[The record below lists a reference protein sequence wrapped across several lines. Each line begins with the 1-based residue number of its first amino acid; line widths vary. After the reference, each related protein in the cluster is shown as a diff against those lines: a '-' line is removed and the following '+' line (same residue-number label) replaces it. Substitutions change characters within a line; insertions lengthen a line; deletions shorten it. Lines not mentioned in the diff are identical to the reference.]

1 MDELTAVIVDGVLK
15 LVIVVIGLIVS
26 GTTTWLREK
35 ALETK
40 TKTSNETYTM
50 LENLARNAVKA
61 TEQMFQDLNGQDK
74 LMAAIQFGQRELSEN
89 GYVITDEQLKMF
101 VESAVKEM
109 KDKNVL
115 NYQATKAAELDV

>member
-15 LVIVVIGLIVS
+15 LAIVVIGLLVS
-26 GTTTWLREK
+26 GASTWLREK

-61 TEQMFQDLNGQDK
+61 TEQMFQDFKGQDK

-89 GYVITDEQLKMF
+89 GYVITDEQLQVF
-101 VESAVKEM
+101 IEAAVKEM
-109 KDKNVL
+109 NDKNVL
-115 NYQATKAAELDV
+115 NNQVIKAIESDV

>member
-1 MDELTAVIVDGVLK
+1 MNELTAVIVDGVMK
-15 LVIVVIGLIVS
+15 LAIVVIGLMVS
-26 GTTTWLREK
+26 GATTWLREK

-89 GYVITDEQLKMF
+89 GYIITDDQLQVF
-101 VESAVKEM
+101 IESAVKEM
-109 KDKNVL
+109 NDKNVF
-115 NYQATKAAELDV
+115 NYQVINPTELDV

>member
-15 LVIVVIGLIVS
+15 LAIVVIGLLVS
-26 GTTTWLREK
+26 GASTWLREK

-61 TEQMFQDLNGQDK
+61 TEQMFQDFKGQDK
-74 LMAAIQFGQRELSEN
+74 LMAAIQFGQRELAEN
-89 GYVITDEQLKMF
+89 GYVITDEQLQVF
-101 VESAVKEM
+101 IEAAVKEM
-109 KDKNVL
+109 NDKNVL
-115 NYQATKAAELDV
+115 NYQVVKATELDV

>member
-1 MDELTAVIVDGVLK
+1 MDELTAVIVDGVMK
-15 LVIVVIGLIVS
+15 LAIVVIGLIVS
-26 GTTTWLREK
+26 GATTWLREK

-74 LMAAIQFGQRELSEN
+74 LLAAIQFGQRELLEK
-89 GYVITDEQLKMF
+89 GYVITDDQLQVF
-101 VESAVKEM
+101 IESAVKEM
-109 KDKNVL
+109 NDKNVF
-115 NYQATKAAELDV
+115 NYQVIKTTELDV

>member
-1 MDELTAVIVDGVLK
+1 MDELTAVIVDGVMK
-15 LVIVVIGLIVS
+15 LAIVVIGLMVS
-26 GTTTWLREK
+26 GATTWLREK

-74 LMAAIQFGQRELSEN
+74 LLAAIQFGQRELLEN
-89 GYVITDEQLKMF
+89 GYVITDEQLQVF
-101 VESAVKEM
+101 IEAAVKEM
-109 KDKNVL
+109 NDKNVF
-115 NYQATKAAELDV
+115 NYQVIKTTELDV

>member
-1 MDELTAVIVDGVLK
+1 MDELTAVIVDAVLK
-15 LVIVVIGLIVS
+15 LAIVLIGLLVS
-26 GTTTWLREK
+26 GATTWLKEK

-74 LMAAIQFGQRELSEN
+74 LMTAIQFGQRELSEN
-89 GYVITDEQLKMF
+89 GYVITDDQLKVF
-101 VESAVKEM
+101 IESAVKEM
-109 KDKNVL
+109 NDKNVF
-115 NYQATKAAELDV
+115 NYQVINPTELDV

>member
-1 MDELTAVIVDGVLK
+1 MNELTAVIVDGVMK
-15 LVIVVIGLIVS
+15 LAIVVIGLMVS
-26 GTTTWLREK
+26 GATTWLREK

-74 LMAAIQFGQRELSEN
+74 LMTAIQFGQRELSEN
-89 GYVITDEQLKMF
+89 GYVITDDQLEVF
-101 VESAVKEM
+101 IESAVKEM
-109 KDKNVL
+109 NDKNVF
-115 NYQATKAAELDV
+115 NYQEITPTELDV

>member
-1 MDELTAVIVDGVLK
+1 MNELTAVIVDAVLK
-15 LVIVVIGLIVS
+15 LAIVVIGLLVS
-26 GTTTWLREK
+26 GATTWLKEK

-74 LMAAIQFGQRELSEN
+74 LLAAIQFGQRELSEN
-89 GYVITDEQLKMF
+89 GYVITDDQLQVF
-101 VESAVKEM
+101 IESAVKEM
-109 KDKNVL
+109 NDKNVF
-115 NYQATKAAELDV
+115 NYQMIEATELDV

>member
-1 MDELTAVIVDGVLK
+1 MDELTAVIVDGVMK
-15 LVIVVIGLIVS
+15 LAIVVIGLMVS
-26 GTTTWLREK
+26 GATTWLREK

-74 LMAAIQFGQRELSEN
+74 LLAAIQFGQRELLEN
-89 GYVITDEQLKMF
+89 GYVITDDQLQVF
-101 VESAVKEM
+101 IESAVKEM
-109 KDKNVL
+109 NDKNVF
-115 NYQATKAAELDV
+115 NYQVIKTTELDV

>member
-1 MDELTAVIVDGVLK
+1 MDELTAVIVDGVMK
-15 LVIVVIGLIVS
+15 LAIVVIGLIVS
-26 GTTTWLREK
+26 GATTWLREK

-89 GYVITDEQLKMF
+89 GYIITDDQLKVF
-101 VESAVKEM
+101 IESAVKEM
-109 KDKNVL
+109 NDKNVL
-115 NYQATKAAELDV
+115 NYQVIKATELDV

>member
-1 MDELTAVIVDGVLK
+1 MDELTAVIVDGVMK
-15 LVIVVIGLIVS
+15 LAIVVIGLMVS
-26 GTTTWLREK
+26 GATTWLREK

-61 TEQMFQDLNGQDK
+61 TEQMFQDFKGQDK

-89 GYVITDEQLKMF
+89 GYVITDEQLQVF
-101 VESAVKEM
+101 IEAAVKEM
-109 KDKNVL
+109 NDKNVL
-115 NYQATKAAELDV
+115 NYQVIEATELDV

>member
-1 MDELTAVIVDGVLK
+1 MDELTAVIVDGVMK
-15 LVIVVIGLIVS
+15 LAIVVIGLIVS
-26 GTTTWLREK
+26 GATTWLREK

-74 LMAAIQFGQRELSEN
+74 LLAAIQFGQRELLEN
-89 GYVITDEQLKMF
+89 GYVITDDQLQVF
-101 VESAVKEM
+101 IESAVKEM
-109 KDKNVL
+109 NDKNVF
-115 NYQATKAAELDV
+115 NYQVIKTTELDV

>member
-15 LVIVVIGLIVS
+15 LAIVVIGLIVS
-26 GTTTWLREK
+26 GATTWLREK

-89 GYVITDEQLKMF
+89 GYIITDDQLKVF
-101 VESAVKEM
+101 IESAVKEM
-109 KDKNVL
+109 NDKNVL
-115 NYQATKAAELDV
+115 NYQVIKATELDV

>member
-1 MDELTAVIVDGVLK
+1 MDELTAVIVDGVMK
-15 LVIVVIGLIVS
+15 LAIVVIGLMVS
-26 GTTTWLREK
+26 GATTWLREK

-61 TEQMFQDLNGQDK
+61 TEQMFHDFNGQDK

-89 GYVITDEQLKMF
+89 GYIITDDQLQVF
-101 VESAVKEM
+101 IEAAVKEM
-109 KDKNVL
+109 NDKNVL
-115 NYQATKAAELDV
+115 NNQVIEATELDV

>member
-1 MDELTAVIVDGVLK
+1 MDELTAVIVDAVLK
-15 LVIVVIGLIVS
+15 LAIVLIGLLVS
-26 GTTTWLREK
+26 GATTWLKEK

-61 TEQMFQDLNGQDK
+61 TEQMFHDFKGQDK

-89 GYVITDEQLKMF
+89 GYVISDDQLKVF
-101 VESAVKEM
+101 IEAAVKEM
-109 KDKNVL
+109 NDKNVF
-115 NYQATKAAELDV
+115 NHQVIETTELDV

>member
-1 MDELTAVIVDGVLK
+1 MDELTAVIVDGVMK
-15 LVIVVIGLIVS
+15 LAIVVIGLMVS
-26 GTTTWLREK
+26 GATTWLREK

-74 LMAAIQFGQRELSEN
+74 LLAAIQFGQRELSEN
-89 GYVITDEQLKMF
+89 GYVITDDQLQVF
-101 VESAVKEM
+101 IESAVKEM
-109 KDKNVL
+109 NDKNVF
-115 NYQATKAAELDV
+115 NYQVIKTTELDV

>member
-1 MDELTAVIVDGVLK
+1 MNELTAVIVDGVLK
-15 LVIVVIGLIVS
+15 LAIVVIGLLVS
-26 GTTTWLREK
+26 GATTWLREK

-61 TEQMFQDLNGQDK
+61 TEQMFHDFKGQDK

-89 GYVITDEQLKMF
+89 GYVITDEQLQVF
-101 VESAVKEM
+101 IEAAVKEM
-109 KDKNVL
+109 NDKNVL
-115 NYQATKAAELDV
+115 NNQVIKAIESDV